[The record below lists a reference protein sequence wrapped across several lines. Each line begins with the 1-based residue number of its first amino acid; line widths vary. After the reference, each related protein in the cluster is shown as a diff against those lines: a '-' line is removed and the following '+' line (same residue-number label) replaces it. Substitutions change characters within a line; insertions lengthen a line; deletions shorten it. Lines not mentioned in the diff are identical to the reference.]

1 MSKLLA
7 KVQAAGYVVDDRR
20 NALGF
25 RIITIH
31 SPYYAVW
38 YRAVFNPQ
46 KGIGALRVL
55 AEDCVRR
62 CHNYINQPATNF

>member
-31 SPYYAVW
+31 SPYNSVW